1 MESSVSCSSCS
12 NSKYIVIRL
21 RLKATSYGKRSLLPL
36 LPSIILIMSATNSIS
51 ASELAEQNAEDT
63 YEQYEKY
70 FHAGS
75 GGKQRSK
82 VEVAINSQRY
92 DAGGDTRKIV
102 TAMVNNE
109 KNRQHA
115 HK

>member
-1 MESSVSCSSCS
+1 M
-12 NSKYIVIRL
+12 
-21 RLKATSYGKRSLLPL
+21 TT
-36 LPSIILIMSATNSIS
+36 TNTIS

-70 FHAGS
+70 FNAGS

-82 VEVAINSQRY
+82 IEVEINSQRH

-109 KNRQHA
+109 KNRLHG

>member
-1 MESSVSCSSCS
+1 MTSTNSVS
-12 NSKYIVIRL
+12 
-21 RLKATSYGKRSLLPL
+21 AT
-36 LPSIILIMSATNSIS
+36 A
-51 ASELAEQNAEDT
+51 LAEQNAEDI

-70 FHAGS
+70 LHAGS

-82 VEVAINSQRY
+82 IEVELNSQHH

-102 TAMVNNE
+102 AAMANNE
-109 KNRQHA
+109 KNRLHG